1 MGNYFI
7 IDPSPEEEACMSMQL
22 TISVDHF
29 GNFCSISKSGKGG
42 IDPSNVIELLQVSE
56 MNDL

>member
-42 IDPSNVIELLQVSE
+42 IDPSNVIELLQVSA
-56 MNDL
+56 